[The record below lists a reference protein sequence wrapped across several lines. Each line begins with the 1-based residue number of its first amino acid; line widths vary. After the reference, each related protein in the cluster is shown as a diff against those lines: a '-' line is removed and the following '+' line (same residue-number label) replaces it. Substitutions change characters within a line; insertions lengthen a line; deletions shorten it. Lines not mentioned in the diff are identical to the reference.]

1 MSTNENI
8 EYLRTYVRG
17 TYDIQK
23 LRVAIGNR
31 ITGNFKAKLGF
42 KNIDNMSEQQLEKE
56 NKNILEELRK
66 AYYRITD
73 GVVNEGNSFLNGAKP
88 IKAKAFIG
96 NEIISSFAEMALV
109 KTYVSLLE
117 NEEAQFNQLKD
128 LLKGI
133 PVYDNFLCNIEG
145 LGHQMAAVLISE
157 IDFTRCQYPSS
168 IWKYAGLDC
177 ITVGVYINSAG
188 QRKIIPAEEIE
199 LWFENHGQNG
209 EFDMLAEGKYPVTL
223 ETVGRSKKAESLVN
237 RKYIGRD
244 GVEKTK
250 LSITFNPFLKTK
262 LIGVLATSF
271 LRGGGIIVDGVK
283 MGKERL
289 IEYAIQNGFDIKEA
303 KKTIKTSAA
312 IEDESELDVKELAVE
327 YLRSNGFDVEIVR
340 TKYGKYYY
348 DYRNRLNNSPHHK
361 EKSKKHIHNMALRF
375 MIKRF
380 LVDLYVAGRTAE
392 GLPVAEEYGV
402 AKLGLIHGQACAAKE
417 RKQA

>member
-133 PVYDNFLCNIEG
+133 PVYDNFLCN
-145 LGHQMAAVLISE
+145 
-157 IDFTRCQYPSS
+157 T
-168 IWKYAGLDC
+168 
-177 ITVGVYINSAG
+177 
-188 QRKIIPAEEIE
+188 
-199 LWFENHGQNG
+199 
-209 EFDMLAEGKYPVTL
+209 
-223 ETVGRSKKAESLVN
+223 
-237 RKYIGRD
+237 
-244 GVEKTK
+244 
-250 LSITFNPFLKTK
+250 
-262 LIGVLATSF
+262 
-271 LRGGGIIVDGVK
+271 
-283 MGKERL
+283 
-289 IEYAIQNGFDIKEA
+289 
-303 KKTIKTSAA
+303 
-312 IEDESELDVKELAVE
+312 
-327 YLRSNGFDVEIVR
+327 
-340 TKYGKYYY
+340 
-348 DYRNRLNNSPHHK
+348 
-361 EKSKKHIHNMALRF
+361 
-375 MIKRF
+375 
-380 LVDLYVAGRTAE
+380 
-392 GLPVAEEYGV
+392 
-402 AKLGLIHGQACAAKE
+402 
-417 RKQA
+417 